1 MRQFL
6 KKRVPTF
13 LLTLVMVMT
22 MVPAVSAKSSDIT
35 YSVKPGDS
43 ATFSVSD
50 FSDYY
55 DKYCSGTFEHVE
67 FSVSRSDYSDFEGS
81 VAYRGDNLSRADL
94 VGSKFYDTS
103 SDFDPD
109 SDSYPLKRL
118 SLVADSSASTS
129 TLEISFTAYGTRSNG
144 RTDSVDGTLSLEVS
158 KSGSTSSKGDI
169 VYEVKAGDEVSFSG
183 REFEKYFDKYCDGT
197 FRYVEFDRPNSSD
210 YADGYIYFR
219 HGKTREDYFTRTQL
233 SGTKFYYSDSDYG
246 DYDLDELSFV
256 ADKSF
261 SGPITLSFTVY
272 GGSGTKTNR
281 SETGTLVIN
290 ASGKSTSSKGDITY
304 EVKAGDEV
312 SFSGRDFEKYFDKY
326 CDGTF
331 RYVEFARP
339 NSSDYADGYIYF
351 RHGKTREDYFSRT
364 QLSGT
369 KFYYDDSDYGDY
381 DLDELSFVA
390 DKSFSGPVTL
400 SFTVY
405 GGSGTKTNRSETGT
419 LVINASGSS
428 SGSTTKGDISYTVK
442 ASEEVA
448 FDEDDFQKIYDKS
461 SCTGTFKYV
470 AFDRPST
477 SDYAKGTLYSKYGAR
492 KEVAFTRSDISGTTF
507 GYSSYDGDVDYN
519 LSDLSFVADKTF
531 TSGSITLTFTL
542 YGGSGSRTNQSTTGT
557 LTITSGKSSSSSTTK
572 GDITYTVKA
581 GSEVSFDEDDFQKV
595 YDKSSCTGTFKY
607 VAFDRPSTSD
617 YAKGTLYSKYG
628 ARKEVAFTRSDISG
642 TTFGYSSYDG
652 DVDYNLSDLS
662 FVADKT
668 FTSGSITLTFT
679 LYGGSGSRTN
689 QSTTGTLVI
698 TTGSSS
704 STSYYAGNIRYS
716 TTTGT
721 ALQINA
727 NDFARYF
734 KKIYSSGNLAYVT
747 ISGVPSTG
755 SLYYNYYGTSQF
767 GATSRTQLTA
777 SSVSGKVFSYSPS
790 AKTEYA
796 LSELTYIPSGTN
808 YCTALSF
815 NAYGTNGQSAAGTIL
830 ISVNAKAIPE
840 VYSVATKGTSVT
852 FPASSISAAVA
863 SVTGTNLSGI
873 QLLDLPSTTSG
884 VVYAGSAAAGTT
896 TNYSYSSM
904 SQLRFVP
911 NSNFTGSVSIPY
923 VALNSNGV
931 AFAAGTFSIGVVSSV
946 KKFSDVTTSTWCY
959 KYVTELSGSNIISG
973 YSNGSFQEKNTITY
987 GAALKLIML
996 AAGYSEQAP
1005 TVKSST
1011 FSGYLAKAKADG
1023 LVTGNP
1029 KLNGSITRLQI
1040 AQIASKALKLST
1052 TNLSNKK
1059 PFTDTNDVYVQAL
1072 NAAGIIEGYFSNG
1085 TSTYKPNNTL
1095 TRGQVSAIVWRM
1107 RNYGK

>member
-183 REFEKYFDKYCDGT
+183 R
-197 FRYVEFDRPNSSD
+197 
-210 YADGYIYFR
+210 
-219 HGKTREDYFTRTQL
+219 
-233 SGTKFYYSDSDYG
+233 
-246 DYDLDELSFV
+246 
-256 ADKSF
+256 
-261 SGPITLSFTVY
+261 
-272 GGSGTKTNR
+272 
-281 SETGTLVIN
+281 
-290 ASGKSTSSKGDITY
+290 
-304 EVKAGDEV
+304 
-312 SFSGRDFEKYFDKY
+312 DFEKYFDKY

-351 RHGKTREDYFSRT
+351 RHGKTREDYFTRT

-519 LSDLSFVADKTF
+519 LSDLSFVADKAF
-531 TSGSITLTFTL
+531 TSGSITLSFTL
-542 YGGSGSRTNQSTTGT
+542 YGGSGSR
-557 LTITSGKSSSSSTTK
+557 
-572 GDITYTVKA
+572 A
-581 GSEVSFDEDDFQKV
+581 
-595 YDKSSCTGTFKY
+595 
-607 VAFDRPSTSD
+607 
-617 YAKGTLYSKYG
+617 
-628 ARKEVAFTRSDISG
+628 
-642 TTFGYSSYDG
+642 
-652 DVDYNLSDLS
+652 
-662 FVADKT
+662 
-668 FTSGSITLTFT
+668 
-679 LYGGSGSRTN
+679 N

-996 AAGYSEQAP
+996 AAGYGEQAP
-1005 TVKSST
+1005 TVKGST

>member
-169 VYEVKAGDEVSFSG
+169 
-183 REFEKYFDKYCDGT
+183 
-197 FRYVEFDRPNSSD
+197 
-210 YADGYIYFR
+210 
-219 HGKTREDYFTRTQL
+219 
-233 SGTKFYYSDSDYG
+233 
-246 DYDLDELSFV
+246 
-256 ADKSF
+256 
-261 SGPITLSFTVY
+261 
-272 GGSGTKTNR
+272 
-281 SETGTLVIN
+281 
-290 ASGKSTSSKGDITY
+290 TY

-351 RHGKTREDYFSRT
+351 RHGKTREDYFTRT

-531 TSGSITLTFTL
+531 TSGSITLSFTL

-668 FTSGSITLTFT
+668 FTSGSITLSFT
-679 LYGGSGSRTN
+679 LYGGSGSRAN

-734 KKIYSSGNLAYVT
+734 KKIYSSGDLAYVT

-884 VVYAGSAAAGTT
+884 VVYGSAAAGTT

-996 AAGYSEQAP
+996 AAGYGEQAP
-1005 TVKSST
+1005 TVKGST

-1040 AQIASKALKLST
+1040 AQIASEALKLST

-1059 PFTDTNDVYVQAL
+1059 PFTDTTDVYVQAL